1 MPPEPKRKTRTSP
14 DTARL
19 KRIGAKIRNARK
31 ALDWSLENLADE
43 ANTSKSQIH
52 YAENGRN
59 VTVNT
64 LANIAFALGLP
75 TSYFFDS

>member
-1 MPPEPKRKTRTSP
+1 MTPKRKTRPSP
-14 DTARL
+14 DKL
-19 KRIGAKIRNARK
+19 PKRIGLKIRNARK
-31 ALDWSLENLADE
+31 AMEWSLENLADE
-43 ANTSKSQIH
+43 AHTSKSQIF